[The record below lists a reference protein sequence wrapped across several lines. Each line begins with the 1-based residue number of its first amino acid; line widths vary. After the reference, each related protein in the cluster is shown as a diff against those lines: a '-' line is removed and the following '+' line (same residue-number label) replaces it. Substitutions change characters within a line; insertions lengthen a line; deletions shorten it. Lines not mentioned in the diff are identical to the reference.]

1 MHEDNAAT
9 HPELLNTL
17 TEQFKK
23 SNFDVKYLLRA
34 ICNSET
40 YQRTSRPTEGNG
52 DDTVAYSHR
61 RVRVLSPEQLFDSI
75 VAAVGK
81 VEPGK
86 QPAPEPKKGPAITDR
101 DGFVNFFRT
110 DDVADPLEYQHG
122 IPQVLRLMNSPQLNR
137 NSQAVAEAMKEGK
150 TQTGII
156 ENLFLRTLLAFAHGS
171 RSGAIL
177 RLCSQRRRC
186 SRRLWRHPMGLAEY
200 V

>member
-1 MHEDNAAT
+1 MLAQWLTSANNPYFAKAMVNRFWHRFFGRGLVNPVDDMHEDNAAT

-61 RVRVLSPEQLFDSI
+61 RVRMLAPKPLFDSI

-86 QPAPEPKKGPAITDR
+86 QPAPSRRKVR
-101 DGFVNFFRT
+101 
-110 DDVADPLEYQHG
+110 PLPIG
-122 IPQVLRLMNSPQLNR
+122 TALSISSAPMTWL
-137 NSQAVAEAMKEGK
+137 
-150 TQTGII
+150 
-156 ENLFLRTLLAFAHGS
+156 TLLNTSMVFLKFCG
-171 RSGAIL
+171 
-177 RLCSQRRRC
+177 
-186 SRRLWRHPMGLAEY
+186 
-200 V
+200 